1 MAEVCVI
8 KSFRITPELEY
19 KLVEMQELSGLS
31 QSEIVRLALNG
42 VKLIREK
49 PSKEL
54 MKSLSNLNNIGNNI
68 NQLAK
73 YANTYKMVD
82 ETTLRVCVTNI
93 NSMVNEIRKKY
104 L

>member
-54 MKSLSNLNNIGNNI
+54 MKSFSNLNNIGNNI

-82 ETTLRVCVTNI
+82 ETTLRVCVTNL

>member
-1 MAEVCVI
+1 MAEVCVV

-19 KLVEMQELSGLS
+19 KLVELHELSGLS

-42 VKLIREK
+42 VKIIREK

-54 MKSLSNLNNIGNNI
+54 MKALLNLNNVGNNL

-73 YANTYKMVD
+73 YANTFVTVD
-82 ETTLRVCVTNI
+82 ETTLKVCITNL

>member
-19 KLVEMQELSGLS
+19 KLNEIQELSGLS
-31 QSEIVRLALNG
+31 QSEIVRLALSG
-42 VKLIREK
+42 IKVIREK

-54 MKSLSNLNNIGNNI
+54 MNLLLKINNIGNNL
-68 NQLAK
+68 NQITK
-73 YANTYKMVD
+73 HANTFDEVD
-82 ETTLRVCVTNI
+82 IVSLRVCITQI
-93 NSMVNEIRKKY
+93 DSLINEIRKKY